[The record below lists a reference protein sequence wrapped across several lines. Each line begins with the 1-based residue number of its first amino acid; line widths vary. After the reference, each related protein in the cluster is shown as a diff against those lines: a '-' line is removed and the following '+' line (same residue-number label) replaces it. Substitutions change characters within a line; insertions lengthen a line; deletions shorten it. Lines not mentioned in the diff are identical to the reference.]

1 MLCKLNKELYEMQ
14 SFIAFEGEKELDRSN
29 AIKMFVDEINAQYP
43 NELAKKI
50 PSIPEVLTFD
60 YIDNNYNF
68 KTAGYQYPIAL
79 DYANVDVVALDFK
92 AWNEFCIIGKN
103 SGKKLAV
110 TNSIMDAIHH
120 NVLSKPVE
128 LYIIDGVERQL
139 KAKANFGYVEKYTID
154 YSEIG
159 SIFDSIMPELKKRH
173 QLLMDGE
180 LDQLTKCAQIIIL
193 INNKDAVEY
202 MSSTKEIL
210 EIYTRMVKQFK
221 SLGIAF
227 IFTDVED
234 AAVGYSG
241 PELLKKFKDSK
252 KAIITSNLQEFKFC
266 DIPSTAVRNN
276 KTVNVGDVFLLDG
289 SDVTRIKLAE
299 EVRK

>member
-1 MLCKLNKELYEMQ
+1 
-14 SFIAFEGEKELDRSN
+14 
-29 AIKMFVDEINAQYP
+29 
-43 NELAKKI
+43 
-50 PSIPEVLTFD
+50 
-60 YIDNNYNF
+60 
-68 KTAGYQYPIAL
+68 
-79 DYANVDVVALDFK
+79 
-92 AWNEFCIIGKN
+92 
-103 SGKKLAV
+103 
-110 TNSIMDAIHH
+110 MDAIHH